1 MVDPVLCQ
9 VLRPHQRAGVKFLYE
24 CVTGS
29 RIEGSYGC
37 VMADEMGLGK
47 TLQCITLVWTLLRQG
62 PEAVP
67 TASKAIIVCPS
78 SLVKNWAKEFDK
90 WLSGRVRCQAIDSG
104 SKEEIDRKLLNFIMD
119 QRVRTAVQVLIISYE
134 GFRLHASVLHRG
146 EVGIVICD
154 EGHRLKNS
162 ESLTYTALN
171 KLNSKR
177 RVLLSGTPIQNDLLE
192 YFSLVHFVNAGI
204 LGTESEFHKIYEVS
218 GQYYQIMN
226 LVQGWANY
234 GPFGNFSRLPSFNGQ
249 HIFIGLPS
257 LYVIIS
263 LNKS

>member
-1 MVDPVLCQ
+1 MHVVVDPVLCQ
-9 VLRPHQRAGVKFLYE
+9 VLRPHQRAGVRFLYE

-47 TLQCITLVWTLLRQG
+47 TLQCITLVWTLIRQG
-62 PEAVP
+62 PEAIP
-67 TASKAIIVCPS
+67 IASKAIIVCPS
-78 SLVKNWAKEFDK
+78 SLVKNWAKEFEK
-90 WLSGRVRCQAIDSG
+90 WLSGRVRCLAIDSG
-104 SKEEIDRKLLNFIMD
+104 SKDEIDKKLLNFIMD
-119 QRVRTAVQVLIISYE
+119 QRVRAGIQVLIISYE
-134 GFRLHASVLHRG
+134 GFRLHATVLHRG

-204 LGTESEFHKIYEVS
+204 LGTESEFHKTYEVS
-218 GQYYQIMN
+218 NWRPGLYLGARPALLSPN
-226 LVQGWANY
+226 LTSTEQPKY
-234 GPFGNFSRLPSFNGQ
+234 L
-249 HIFIGLPS
+249 
-257 LYVIIS
+257 
-263 LNKS
+263 